1 MNRLSGIFIGLL
13 CFAGAIAQEYDPFPP
28 SGVPD
33 RIMLNLTSSP
43 ATSMAVNWRAAV
55 YVKEGY
61 VEIAPSDPT
70 PNFPINSWSIQ
81 AERTTLLTNQNAA
94 NFFSATMDGLQ
105 PATTYAY
112 RVGDSLNWSE
122 WNQFTTAS
130 TEAKPFSFIYF
141 GDAQNDVKSLW
152 SRAIR
157 GAFQQMPK
165 AQFMLHAGDLINR
178 ANNDDEWGEWFYAGG
193 WMYAVIPSIA
203 TPGNHEYLRTK
214 EGNYVVSD
222 HWRPQFNLPL
232 NGPEGFE
239 ETTYYIDYENTR
251 IISFDAPAFYRS
263 REDSTALVHWL
274 REVLESNT
282 QQWTVLTLHYPLY
295 STKYG
300 RDNAEL
306 RSALQPMIEANH
318 VDLVLQG
325 HDHTYGRGTNIPIGM
340 EHILDGP
347 IYVVSVSGPKMYDL
361 GFDGWI
367 QRAGS
372 NIQLYQ
378 TISIDGNHLTYQAYT
393 ADNRLYDGF
402 ELFKEDG
409 HNLFF
414 DQAPADRPE
423 ILAPPPH
430 FERIW
435 NRESKKDYETRFK
448 AYIKRQGL
456 DVKKSGG
463 KNR

>member
-1 MNRLSGIFIGLL
+1 MIRLSGL
-13 CFAGAIAQEYDPFPP
+13 FAVLFWVSSVTAQEYDPYPP
-28 SGVPD
+28 SAVPD

-43 ATSMAVNWRAAV
+43 STSMAVTWRTAL
-55 YVKEGY
+55 YVKAGF

-70 PNFPINSWSIQ
+70 PNFSVNSWSIQ
-81 AERTTLLTNQNAA
+81 AERTTLLTDQNAA
-94 NFFSATMDGLQ
+94 NFYSAVMEGLQ
-105 PATTYAY
+105 PSTTYAY
-112 RVGDSLNWSE
+112 RVGDSLKWSE

-130 TEAKPFSFIYF
+130 EDEQPFSFIYF
-141 GDAQNDVKSLW
+141 GDAQNEVKSLW

-178 ANNDDEWGEWFYAGG
+178 ANNDNEWGEWYYAGG

-203 TPGNHEYLRTK
+203 TPGNHEYIRTR
-214 EGNYVVSD
+214 EGYGLSD
-222 HWRPQFNLPL
+222 HWRPQFGLPL
-232 NGPEGFE
+232 NGPPGHE
-239 ETTYYIDYENTR
+239 ETTYFIDYENTR

-263 REDSTALVHWL
+263 REDSMELVDWL
-274 REVLESNT
+274 REVLVSNT
-282 QQWTVLTLHYPLY
+282 QRWTILTLHYPLY

-300 RDNAEL
+300 RDNTEL
-306 RSALQPMIEANH
+306 RKALQPMIEANH

-367 QRAGS
+367 QRAGT

-378 TISIDGNHLTYQAYT
+378 TVSIDGNHLTYQAYT
-393 ADNRLYDGF
+393 VDNRLYDEF

-414 DQAPADRPE
+414 DLAPEDQPE
-423 ILAPPPH
+423 LLTPPPH
-430 FERIW
+430 FEQIW
-435 NRESKKDYETRFK
+435 NREAKKDYETRFK
-448 AYIKRQGL
+448 DYLNRKGL
-456 DVKKSGG
+456 EVNKSGG
-463 KNR
+463 KHR